1 MEERYKMDQKNKTI
15 KQDVTKQNA
24 ASLKQ
29 RPLPP
34 EAQRALKE
42 AAQRRKQALHEN
54 MPLENGGRG
63 GKDPARY
70 GDWEIKGRAI
80 DF

>member
-1 MEERYKMDQKNKTI
+1 MDKKGKEIRKSIIDAYAPTQQKH
-15 KQDVTKQNA
+15 
-24 ASLKQ
+24 
-29 RPLPP
+29 LPP

-42 AAQRRKQALHEN
+42 AAERRKSETN
-54 MPLENGGRG
+54 DPPPIENGGRG

-70 GDWEIKGRAI
+70 GDWELKGRAI

>member
-1 MEERYKMDQKNKTI
+1 MNQKDKTI
-15 KQDVTKQNA
+15 KQDATKQNA
-24 ASLKQ
+24 AFLKQ
-29 RPLPP
+29 RSLLP

-54 MPLENGGRG
+54 IPLENGGRG